1 MSKHD
6 DVVIEYDKHA
16 KSVQETLREVVA
28 SPVVARIKRAPV
40 PKVKPSAPKIA
51 PKPKREVMP
60 WEVDEVLAERDRRVQ
75 AVNDKWFARYGYR
88 RGAAR

>member
-16 KSVQETLREVVA
+16 KSVQETLREVTS

-40 PKVKPSAPKIA
+40 PKVKPSAPKLP

-60 WEVDEVLAERDRRVQ
+60 WEQDEVLAERDRRVR
-75 AVNDKWFARYGYR
+75 AANRRWLGR
-88 RGAAR
+88 RGYGER